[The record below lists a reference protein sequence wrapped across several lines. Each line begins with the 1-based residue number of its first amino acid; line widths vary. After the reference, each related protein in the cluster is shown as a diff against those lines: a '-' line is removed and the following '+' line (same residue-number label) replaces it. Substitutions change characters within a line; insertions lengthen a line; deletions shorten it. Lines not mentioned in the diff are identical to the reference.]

1 MKWNI
6 QDNKLEMDEHTRPIA
21 TTELLESFEGLESV
35 VNPDTIR
42 RFDSIRTL
50 VAEPQ
55 TDSVHFVLELGL
67 REGGDDT
74 WKAFLRLINGSAPL
88 GTRLRRDGPGIA
100 QEVSQA
106 SCRRHWDDVLTLALG
121 FGLSCERTI
130 TGSIAY

>member
-1 MKWNI
+1 MKWNS

-42 RFDSIRTL
+42 RFASIRTL

-55 TDSVHFVLELGL
+55 TDWVHFVLELGL
-67 REGGDDT
+67 REGGDT
-74 WKAFLRLINGSAPL
+74 WKAFLRLINGSTPL

-100 QEVSQA
+100 QVSQVSQA
-106 SCRRHWDDVLTLALG
+106 NCRRHWDDVLTLALG
-121 FGLSCERTI
+121 FVL
-130 TGSIAY
+130 